1 MKQNQASRTAE
12 YMALFRAI
20 ESSRPSGIRLFED
33 QFAQEFLRPSLR
45 TVATLSRMPIFNGL
59 ITWLIDSRWPG
70 ARSSGVART
79 RLIDDALV
87 KALQDGIDQ
96 VVILGAGFDCRAYRI
111 PGIDRIRVFEVDHPS
126 TLTVKR
132 ECLRRVL
139 GELPGHIAF
148 AEIDFNHQR
157 LEDVLAAVGFDAS
170 RRTFFIWE
178 GVTNYLSEEA
188 VDSTLRFIS
197 TSKVGS
203 LLIFTYIHRGV
214 LDDPAGFAGT
224 HNLIQLL
231 QKEDEPW
238 TFGLYP
244 TELTSYL
251 GARGFELVDDI
262 GSVDYRARYMNP
274 RGRHMQG
281 YAFYRIAL
289 ARVMHFD
296 VSTFNEKV

>member
-20 ESSRPSGIRLFED
+20 ESSHPEGIRLFED
-33 QFAQEFLRPSLR
+33 QFAQEFLRPSLQI
-45 TVATLSRMPIFNGL
+45 VATLSRILLFHGL

-70 ARSSGVART
+70 ARSSGVARN

-111 PGIDRIRVFEVDHPS
+111 PGIDRTRVYEVDHPS
-126 TLTVKR
+126 TLTVKHER
-132 ECLRRVL
+132 LRRVL
-139 GELPGHIAF
+139 GKLPTHVVL

-157 LEDVLAAVGFDAS
+157 LGDVLAGAGFDAS

-178 GVTNYLSEEA
+178 GVTNYLSGEA
-188 VDSTLRFIS
+188 VDATLRFIS
-197 TSKVGS
+197 TVEVGS
-203 LLIFTYIHRGV
+203 LLIFTYIHQGV

-231 QKEDEPW
+231 QKEDETW
-238 TFGLYP
+238 TFRIYP
-244 TELTSYL
+244 AELPSYL
-251 GARGFELVDDI
+251 EERGFALIEEI
-262 GSVDYRARYMNP
+262 GSVEYRARYIKSA
-274 RGRHMQG
+274 GRHMQG
-281 YAFYRIAL
+281 YEFYRIAL
-289 ARVMHFD
+289 ARVMQFD
-296 VSTFNEKV
+296 VSMFNEKV